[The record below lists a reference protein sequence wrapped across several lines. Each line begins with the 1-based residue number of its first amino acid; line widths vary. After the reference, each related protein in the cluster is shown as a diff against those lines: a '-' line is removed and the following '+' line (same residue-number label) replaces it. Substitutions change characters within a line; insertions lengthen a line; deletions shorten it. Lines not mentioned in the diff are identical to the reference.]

1 MRINPGETYES
12 WAKRVQQYEY
22 GYALQQVAKGEDLN
36 LVMEAMTARIQ
47 QKLLHPVF
55 RALRAS
61 PEDTYDPI
69 AAKLAYEK
77 AYTNSGGVADHVVDD
92 SDHLDQLGDTKD

>member
-36 LVMEAMTARIQ
+36 LVMEAMAARIQ

-55 RALRAS
+55 RAIRENS
-61 PEDTYDPI
+61 GSDYDPV
-69 AAKLAYEK
+69 AAKRAYEE
-77 AYTNSGGVADHVVDD
+77 AYQNIGRVADHVVDD
-92 SDHLDQLGDTKD
+92 LNEANQLGDPKD